1 MKDKCIVYKVKNLR
15 CPKCG
20 VEYPENSDSCQFC
33 GYPKNPISV
42 VNGENG
48 KKIEIRN
55 SIEKKQTKNSYL
67 ASKLIGFIG
76 IVFFLPLAIAS
87 GLYLITRKER
97 SAKYWGILF
106 LIIGGTFWAIG
117 IAMLYTMGYDKF
129 MSTYNLT
136 NYSYN
141 LTNYGLK
148 F

>member
-1 MKDKCIVYKVKNLR
+1 VKNLR

-33 GYPKNPISV
+33 GYPKNPSSP
-42 VNGENG
+42 VNGEKG
-48 KKIEIRN
+48 EIKR
-55 SIEKKQTKNSYL
+55 SIEKQQIKKSYF
-67 ASKLIGFIG
+67 ASKLIGLIG

-87 GLYLITRKER
+87 GIYLITRKER
-97 SAKYWGILF
+97 EAKLWGLAF

-129 MSTYNLT
+129 MATYNLT

-141 LTNYGLK
+141 LTNYGFK